1 MLDKKLQLK
10 DAQKIAVIDGPT
22 QLGLAAQQTDFDNAD
37 AVLLF
42 ACDKAQLSRHLDDL
56 KRAVDGNKLTWIAYP
71 KGRRL
76 NTDLNR
82 DIVRLILNENVLN
95 PVRQVSIDDTW
106 SALRI
111 RKLN

>member
-10 DAQKIAVIDGPT
+10 DAQTIAVIDGPT
-22 QLGLAAQQTDFDNAD
+22 RLGLAAQQTDFDNAD

-42 ACDKAQLSRHLDDL
+42 ACNKARLSRDLDDL
-56 KRAVDGNKLTWIAYP
+56 KRAVDSNKLTWIAYP
-71 KGRRL
+71 KGKQL

-82 DIVRLILNENVLN
+82 DIVRSILNENGLN
-95 PVRQVSIDDTW
+95 PVRQISIDDTW

-111 RKLN
+111 RKLS